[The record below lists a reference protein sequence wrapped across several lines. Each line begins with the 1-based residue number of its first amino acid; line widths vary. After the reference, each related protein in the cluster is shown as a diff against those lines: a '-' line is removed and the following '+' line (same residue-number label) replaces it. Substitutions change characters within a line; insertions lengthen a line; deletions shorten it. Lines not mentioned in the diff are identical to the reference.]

1 MPYQLIVN
9 IVNDGRAE
17 DIVDLALKAG
27 ASGATT
33 FHGTGSGA
41 HKAERFYGLEIEP
54 EKEMVMIVVE
64 KEEKDRIFQAITS
77 AIDYNTPNSGILFSI
92 DITSLHG
99 SKHAGMPHGK
109 S

>member
-17 DIVDLALKAG
+17 DVVDIAMKAG

-41 HKAERFYGLEIEP
+41 HQVEKFYGLEIEP
-54 EKEMVMIVVE
+54 EKELVFIVVE
-64 KEEKDRIFQAITS
+64 REEKDRIFHAITS
-77 AIDYNTPNSGILFSI
+77 AIDYNTPNSGIIFTI
-92 DITSLHG
+92 DISNLHG
-99 SKHAGMPHGK
+99 SKHRGEPHE
-109 S
+109 